1 MLHDKMGDFHCLHF
15 RAAASKGLLLT
26 APGLPLAP
34 IPTDTDTNMNQGPPS
49 VGIDSDDSMN
59 IEERSI
65 DYGPGRRVRTSY
77 STDIY

>member
-15 RAAASKGLLLT
+15 RAATSEGLLHP
-26 APGLPLAP
+26 APGLPPAT
-34 IPTDTDTNMNQGPPS
+34 IPTDANINQGPPS

-59 IEERSI
+59 VEERNI
-65 DYGPGRRVRTSY
+65 DYGPGRRGRTSY